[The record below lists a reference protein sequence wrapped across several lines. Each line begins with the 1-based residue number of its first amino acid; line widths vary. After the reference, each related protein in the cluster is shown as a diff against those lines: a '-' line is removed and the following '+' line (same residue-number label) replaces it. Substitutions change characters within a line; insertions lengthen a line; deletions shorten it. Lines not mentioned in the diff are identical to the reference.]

1 MGIEL
6 KTKTGNITL
15 TAPKSSGGGSVDLS
29 NYYTKA
35 QTDAKI
41 QEVVDAIPEVD
52 LTGYAT
58 EEYVDTAISKVDVT
72 EQLKD
77 YATTNYVDDR
87 VAQDTEGTLN
97 YVDETFVTKEDWET
111 IIPTF
116 LTAVPEEYLTDSE
129 AEEKYARIT
138 DIPDVSEFI
147 TEEDIPDTSN
157 FATKSEIPDVS
168 AFQTEEQV
176 IALIKE
182 HGSAP
187 LPVSEDGEF

>member
-15 TAPKSSGGGSVDLS
+15 TAPKASGGGSVDLS

-77 YATTNYVDDR
+77 YATTKYVDDR
-87 VAQDTEGTLN
+87 VAADTQSTVHYIDN
-97 YVDETFVTKEDWET
+97 NFVTKEDWET

-116 LTAVPEEYLTDSE
+116 LTDIPDEYITESE
-129 AEEKYARIT
+129 LSSKGYVNATYVQTTINEN
-138 DIPDVSEFI
+138 IPDVSGY
-147 TEEDIPDTSN
+147 
-157 FATKSEIPDVS
+157 
-168 AFQTEEQV
+168 QTAEQV
-176 IALIKE
+176 NTLISNALAEIGVAE
-182 HGSAP
+182 QGAY
-187 LPVSEDGEF
+187 